1 MAAEA
6 SVTSLGKMLVGVSW
20 QVSCWHL
27 CLRSS
32 FGSLASWVET
42 EFEIGN
48 RVRVPASTVAR
59 RLKCRLSRRFGNR
72 LKLRRRVE
80 AR

>member
-1 MAAEA
+1 MVAKAP
-6 SVTSLGKMLVGVSW
+6 VRSLGKMLVGVEW
-20 QVSCWHL
+20 RVSCWHL

-32 FGSLASWVET
+32 FGSLASWVEA

-48 RVRVPASTVAR
+48 RFRVPVSTVAR
-59 RLKCRLSRRFGNR
+59 RPKCRLSRRFGNR
-72 LKLRRRVE
+72 LRLRRGVE